1 MHGPWLHSPSK
12 SREAEL
18 EGGGRE
24 TERVSRMQTGTS
36 QPAHPAVARWC
47 RLLPALAGTCPPTSH
62 HLSLLPQ
69 DEAVQGKHLPRNAE
83 TLGMA
88 E

>member
-1 MHGPWLHSPSK
+1 MGPGCIPPHT
-12 SREAEL
+12 RGEAEVE

-24 TERVSRMQTGTS
+24 MERVSRMQTGTS

-69 DEAVQGKHLPRNAE
+69 DEAVQGKHLPQECRDPGN
-83 TLGMA
+83 G
-88 E
+88 